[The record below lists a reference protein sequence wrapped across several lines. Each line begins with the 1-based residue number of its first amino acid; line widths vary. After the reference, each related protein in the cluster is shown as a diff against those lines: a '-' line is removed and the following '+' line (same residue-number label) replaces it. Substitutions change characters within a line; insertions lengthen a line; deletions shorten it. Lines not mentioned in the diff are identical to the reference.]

1 MQCQLTLRNVGKV
14 QHFGRK
20 CRQITLLQLYD
31 TAQTT
36 HFELLLGAFAL
47 IISRPKSREKERSMT
62 SAALIGERTFMTRKL
77 AAYAAGLMACSSFT
91 APAFAQDSEDAS
103 APEVDDNAIIVTA
116 TRRAEDVQD
125 IPIAV
130 TAVGEAQLQRQGVT
144 EIRDVTAVAPSFSS
158 TTAQTAA
165 GSVVLRVRGVGTT
178 SNNIGFESA
187 VGIFIDGAYQS
198 RPGVALGEFVDIERV
213 EVLRGPQG
221 TLFGRNTSAGA
232 LNITNKRPDLSE
244 FGGFA
249 NFTYGRFEELS
260 VQGAINVPVVQ
271 DSVAL
276 RLTGAYR
283 QRDGV
288 VTVVDANGTPF
299 DDTND
304 IDRWLVR
311 GQIGWETDSGFKG
324 RIIGDYSQNESSAGV
339 ALQVFETPL
348 SPFFPAVGLGASGG
362 QPTNNFALTPFDQ
375 AGIDQA
381 AQDRTV
387 AVNFAPIA
395 DVENWGILAEI
406 EHPLGDNAD
415 VILITSYREFSAA
428 EFYDSD
434 FSAIDSFNVNL
445 NTEIETFSAELRV
458 QGEAL
463 DGRISWLVGGYY
475 SDEQIDANYR
485 FTLADDYGEQIGF
498 LFAGLSGGATLGT
511 LGSNPLSAL
520 TGGLDPAGSTS
531 LNRFTQTAESYS
543 IFTHNTFELATGLDF
558 TVGARWYTEDKAG
571 GFEQIENVNSVCPT
585 FAGAFLGGALPPLGP
600 LEPLAILTACFGFTA
615 PADLP
620 AAAVLPLPQTFQDTF
635 SDEELIYTLKLGY
648 EFSPDVS
655 GYASFTHGI
664 KAGGINLDTTAGV
677 FGADP
682 TFESEEVDA
691 YEVGIKSRFLD
702 DAVTLNIAGFHQEF
716 TNFQVL
722 EFTGAAFQSFNVPRA
737 LTTGVEIE
745 SVIQPNPNWTFNL
758 ATTIL
763 DARYPDDCAGD
774 LTSVTVLSLCGN
786 DLTNAANLTA
796 IAGALYENDLT
807 DDIEFFLSG
816 QIRFVSDERTST
828 QAIVPPNQGATV
840 ADTQA
845 AIAAS
850 PLIVGDVQDGNI
862 KINLRA
868 GLGSVDETWAIE
880 AFVLNL
886 TDEVTRGVTFNNV
899 LRGVG
904 AVNSRS
910 SYILEPRTYG
920 VTLRTKF

>member
-1 MQCQLTLRNVGKV
+1 
-14 QHFGRK
+14 
-20 CRQITLLQLYD
+20 
-31 TAQTT
+31 
-36 HFELLLGAFAL
+36 
-47 IISRPKSREKERSMT
+47 MT
-62 SAALIGERTFMTRKL
+62 KKL
-77 AAYAAGLMACSSFT
+77 ATYAAGLMAST
-91 APAFAQDSEDAS
+91 IFAQPVLAQDAETGAEAE
-103 APEVDDNAIIVTA
+103 APDNTIIVTA

-130 TAVGEAQLQRQGVT
+130 TAVGPEQLERQGVT

-165 GSVVLRVRGVGTT
+165 GSVVLRIRGVGTT

-249 NFTYGRFEELS
+249 NATYGRFDEIGI
-260 VQGAINVPVVQ
+260 QGAVNVPLVQ
-271 DSVAL
+271 DTLAL

-283 QRDGV
+283 QRDGA
-288 VTVVDANGTPF
+288 VTVVDAAGNRIG
-299 DDTND
+299 DTND
-304 IDRWLVR
+304 IDRYLVR
-311 GQIGWETDSGFKG
+311 GQVGWETDSGFRG
-324 RIIGDYSQNESSAGV
+324 RIIGDFSKNESSSGV
-339 ALQVFETPL
+339 AVQIFETPL
-348 SPFFPAVGLGASGG
+348 APFFPAVGLGPTGG
-362 QPTNNFALTPFDQ
+362 QPTGNFATNPFDQ
-375 AGIDQA
+375 AGFDEA

-387 AVNFAPIA
+387 AANFAPVA
-395 DVENWGILAEI
+395 DVENWGVLAEI

-415 VILITSYREFSAA
+415 VIFIGSYREYSAV

-445 NTEIETFSAELRV
+445 NTQIETFSAELRV
-458 QGEAL
+458 QGDAL
-463 DGRISWLVGGYY
+463 DGRLSWLVGGYY
-475 SDEQIDANYR
+475 SDEQIEANNR
-485 FTLADDYGEQIGF
+485 FSLADDFGEQVGF

-511 LGSNPLSAL
+511 LGANPLSAL

-531 LNRFTQTAESYS
+531 LNRFTQSAESWS
-543 IFTHNTFELATGLDF
+543 IFTHNTFDITDSLSF
-558 TVGARWYTEDKAG
+558 TVGARWYDESKSG
-571 GFEQIENVNSVCPT
+571 GFDQIENVNSVCPA
-585 FAGAFLGGALPPLGP
+585 FSGALLGGALPPLGA

-648 EFSPDVS
+648 EINPDVS
-655 GYASFTHGI
+655 VYGSFTHGI

-691 YEVGIKSRFLD
+691 YEIGLKSRLLD

-745 SVIQPNPNWTFNL
+745 SVIRPNPNWTFNL

-786 DLTNAANLTA
+786 DLTNAANVTA
-796 IAGALYENDLT
+796 IAGALYENELT
-807 DDIEFFLSG
+807 DDIDFFASG
-816 QIRFVSDERTST
+816 QIRMVSDERTST
-828 QAIVPPNQGATV
+828 QAIVPPSQGATV

-845 AIAAS
+845 AIDAA
-850 PLIVGDVQDGNI
+850 PLIVGDIQDSNI

-868 GLGSVDETWAIE
+868 GIRSADDTWAVE
-880 AFVLNL
+880 AFVLNV

-904 AVNSRS
+904 AVNARS
-910 SYILEPRTYG
+910 SFILEPRTYG
-920 VTLRTKF
+920 VTVRTQF

>member
-1 MQCQLTLRNVGKV
+1 MTK
-14 QHFGRK
+14 K
-20 CRQITLLQLYD
+20 
-31 TAQTT
+31 
-36 HFELLLGAFAL
+36 FAV
-47 IISRPKSREKERSMT
+47 
-62 SAALIGERTFMTRKL
+62 
-77 AAYAAGLMACSSFT
+77 YAAGLMATSFL
-91 APAFAQDSEDAS
+91 AQPVLAQDSEADAQ
-103 APEVDDNAIIVTA
+103 AEARDNTIIVTA

-130 TAVGEAQLQRQGVT
+130 TAVGPEQLERQGVT
-144 EIRDVTAVAPSFSS
+144 EIRDVAAVAPSFSS

-165 GSVVLRVRGVGTT
+165 GSVVLRIRGVGTT

-249 NFTYGRFEELS
+249 NATYGRFDEIGI
-260 VQGAINVPVVQ
+260 QGAVNVPIVQ
-271 DSVAL
+271 DSLAL

-283 QRDGV
+283 ERDGA
-288 VTVVDANGTPF
+288 VTVVDAAGNRIG
-299 DDTND
+299 DTND
-304 IDRWLVR
+304 IDRYLVR
-311 GQIGWETDSGFKG
+311 GQVGWETDSGFRG
-324 RIIGDYSQNESSAGV
+324 RIIGDFSKNESSSGV
-339 ALQVFETPL
+339 AVQVFETPL
-348 SPFFPAVGLGASGG
+348 SPFFPAVGLGAAGG
-362 QPTNNFALTPFDQ
+362 QPTGNFATTPFDQ
-375 AGIDQA
+375 AGFDEA
-381 AQDRTV
+381 AEGRTV
-387 AVNFAPIA
+387 ATNFAPVA

-415 VILITSYREFSAA
+415 VIFIGSYREYSAA

-434 FSAIDSFNVNL
+434 FSALDSFNVNL
-445 NTEIETFSAELRV
+445 NTDIETFSAELRV

-463 DGRISWLVGGYY
+463 GGRLSWLIGGYY
-475 SDEQIDANYR
+475 SDEQIEANNR
-485 FTLADDYGEQIGF
+485 FSLAEDFGEQVGF

-511 LGSNPLSAL
+511 LGANPLSAL

-531 LNRFTQTAESYS
+531 LNRFTQSAESWS
-543 IFTHNTFELATGLDF
+543 IFTHNTFEITDGLNF
-558 TVGARWYTEDKAG
+558 TFGARWYDESKSG
-571 GFEQIENVNSVCPT
+571 GFDQVENVNSVCPT
-585 FAGAFLGGALPPLGP
+585 FAGALLNNGLPPLGP

-648 EFSPDVS
+648 EFTPDVS
-655 GYASFTHGI
+655 VYGSFTHGI

-682 TFESEEVDA
+682 TFLSEEVDA
-691 YEVGIKSRFLD
+691 YEIGLKSRFLD

-737 LTTGVEIE
+737 LTTGLEIE
-745 SVIQPNPNWTFNL
+745 SVIRPNPNWTFNL

-763 DARYPDDCAGD
+763 DARYPGDCAGD

-786 DLTNAANLTA
+786 DLTNAANVTA
-796 IAGALYENDLT
+796 IAGVLYENELT
-807 DDIEFFLSG
+807 NNIDFFASG
-816 QIRFVSDERTST
+816 QIRMVSDERTST
-828 QAIVPPNQGATV
+828 QAIVPPGQGATV

-845 AIAAS
+845 AIDAA
-850 PLIVGDVQDGNI
+850 PLIVGDVQDGNV

-868 GLGSVDETWAIE
+868 GIRSADESWTLE
-880 AFVLNL
+880 AFVLNA
-886 TDEVTRGVTFNNV
+886 TNEVTRGVTFNNV

-904 AVNSRS
+904 AVNARS
-910 SYILEPRTYG
+910 SFILEPRTYG
-920 VTLRTKF
+920 VTVRTKF

>member
-1 MQCQLTLRNVGKV
+1 MM
-14 QHFGRK
+14 RK
-20 CRQITLLQLYD
+20 
-31 TAQTT
+31 
-36 HFELLLGAFAL
+36 FAV
-47 IISRPKSREKERSMT
+47 
-62 SAALIGERTFMTRKL
+62 
-77 AAYAAGLMACSSFT
+77 YAAGLMASSIL
-91 APAFAQDSEDAS
+91 AQPVIAQDNEAAE
-103 APEVDDNAIIVTA
+103 APEVDDNIIIVTA
-116 TRRAEDVQD
+116 TRRAQDVQD
-125 IPIAV
+125 IPLAV
-130 TAVGEAQLQRQGVT
+130 TAVGPEQLQRQGIS
-144 EIRDVTAVAPSFSS
+144 EIRDVSAVAPSFSS

-232 LNITNKRPDLSE
+232 LNITNKRPDLGE

-249 NFTYGRFEELS
+249 NATYGRFNEIGL
-260 VQGAINVPVVQ
+260 QGAINVPIVE
-271 DSVAL
+271 DTVAL

-283 QRDGV
+283 QRDGA
-288 VTVVDANGTPF
+288 VTTVDANGDAF

-304 IDRWLVR
+304 IDRWLIR
-311 GQIGWETDSGFKG
+311 GQVGWETDSGFKG
-324 RIIGDYSQNESSAGV
+324 RIMGDFSKNQSSAGV
-339 ALQVFETPL
+339 AVQVFETPL
-348 SPFFPAVGLGASGG
+348 SPFFPAVGLGAAGG
-362 QPTNNFALTPFDQ
+362 QPTANFATTPFDQ
-375 AGIDQA
+375 AGFDQA

-387 AVNFAPIA
+387 AVNFAPVS

-434 FSAIDSFNVNL
+434 FSALDSFNVNL

-458 QGEAL
+458 QGDAL
-463 DGRISWLVGGYY
+463 GGRLDWLIGGYY
-475 SDEQIDANYR
+475 SDEQIEANNR
-485 FTLADDYGEQIGF
+485 FTLGEDFGEQVGF

-511 LGSNPLSAL
+511 LGANPLSAL

-531 LNRFTQTAESYS
+531 LNRFTQSAESWS
-543 IFTHNTFELATGLDF
+543 IFTHNTFEIADGLEF
-558 TVGARWYTEDKAG
+558 TVGARWYDESKSG
-571 GFEQIENVNSVCPT
+571 GFDQLENVNSVCPT

-600 LEPLAILTACFGFTA
+600 LEPLAILTSCFGFTA

-620 AAAVLPLPQTFQDTF
+620 AGAFLPLPQTFQDSF
-635 SDEELIYTLKLGY
+635 DDDELIYTLKLGY
-648 EFSPDVS
+648 EFTPDVS
-655 GYASFTHGI
+655 VYGSFTHGI

-691 YEVGIKSRFLD
+691 YEIGIKSRFLD

-716 TNFQVL
+716 DNFQVL
-722 EFTGAAFQSFNVPRA
+722 EFTGAAFQSFNVPQA

-745 SVIQPNPNWTFNL
+745 SVIRPSPNWTFNL

-807 DDIEFFLSG
+807 DNIDFFVSG
-816 QIRFVSDERTST
+816 QVRFVSDERTST
-828 QAIVPPNQGATV
+828 QAIVPPTQGATV
-840 ADTQA
+840 AETQA
-845 AIAAS
+845 AIDAS
-850 PLIVGDVQDGNI
+850 PLIVGDVQDSNI
-862 KINLRA
+862 KINIRA
-868 GLGSVDETWAIE
+868 GLGSVDDTWAIE

-886 TDEVTRGVTFNNV
+886 TNEVTRGVTFNNV

-904 AVNSRS
+904 AVNARS
-910 SYILEPRTYG
+910 SFILEPRTYG
-920 VTLRTKF
+920 VTLRTQF